1 MEKMNRLKWFIVAFI
16 VSFSTVFGQ
25 ELRKESMKNTYEGVS
40 FIDQNKPAQAEKAF
54 RTASAIDTLN
64 AVSDYN
70 LGNTLFKLGAT
81 EESFGHYKT
90 ASVKSNNE
98 SIEHQ
103 AFHNIGNVYMQR
115 KEYENAVQAYKEA
128 LKRNPDDDETRYNYA
143 LAKKMLEDEQQN
155 QDQDQKQNQDQQQDQ
170 KQDQKQDQQNEGGDG
185 ENEEDQGDGDSKEDR
200 SDDEGKNQK
209 EKEEQKKGDGEEKEE
224 RGKKPENQ
232 PQQNS
237 PQPQELSKQQIEAL
251 LQALQNEE
259 NKVQEKMNAQK
270 VQGPKLKVE
279 KDWWC
284 FD

>member
-1 MEKMNRLKWFIVAFI
+1 MNRLKWFIVAFI

-155 QDQDQKQNQDQQQDQ
+155 QDQDQKQNQEQQQDQ

-185 ENEEDQGDGDSKEDR
+185 ENKEDQGDGDSKEDQ

-224 RGKKPENQ
+224 RGKKPKNQ

-237 PQPQELSKQQIEAL
+237 PQPQDLSKQQIEAL

-259 NKVQEKMNAQK
+259 NKVQEKMNAQRK
-270 VQGPKLKVE
+270 QLECDFG
-279 KDWWC
+279 C
-284 FD
+284 

>member
-1 MEKMNRLKWFIVAFI
+1 MNRLKWFIVAFI

-155 QDQDQKQNQDQQQDQ
+155 QDQDQKQNQEQQQDQ

-185 ENEEDQGDGDSKEDR
+185 ENKEDQGDGDSKEDR

-224 RGKKPENQ
+224 RGKKPKNQ

-270 VQGPKLKVE
+270 VQGPKLKAE
-279 KDWWC
+279 KDW
-284 FD
+284 

>member
-1 MEKMNRLKWFIVAFI
+1 MNRLKWFIVAFI

-155 QDQDQKQNQDQQQDQ
+155 QDQDQKQNQEQQQDQ

-185 ENEEDQGDGDSKEDR
+185 ENEEDQGDGDSKEDQ

-270 VQGPKLKVE
+270 VQGPKLKAE
-279 KDWWC
+279 KDW
-284 FD
+284 

>member
-1 MEKMNRLKWFIVAFI
+1 MNRLKWFIVAFI

-155 QDQDQKQNQDQQQDQ
+155 QDQDQKQNQEQQQDQ

-185 ENEEDQGDGDSKEDR
+185 ENKEDQGDGDSKEYQ

-224 RGKKPENQ
+224 RGKKPKNQ

-279 KDWWC
+279 KDW
-284 FD
+284 

>member
-1 MEKMNRLKWFIVAFI
+1 MNRLKWFIVAFI

-25 ELRKESMKNTYEGVS
+25 ELGKERMENTYEGVS

-155 QDQDQKQNQDQQQDQ
+155 QDQDQKQNQEQQQDQQQDQ
-170 KQDQKQDQQNEGGDG
+170 KQDQKEDQHNEGGDG
-185 ENEEDQGDGDSKEDR
+185 ENKEDQGDGDSKEDQ

-224 RGKKPENQ
+224 RGKKPKNQ

-279 KDWWC
+279 KDW
-284 FD
+284 

>member
-1 MEKMNRLKWFIVAFI
+1 MNRLNWFIVAFI
-16 VSFSTVFGQ
+16 VSFSTIFGQ

-155 QDQDQKQNQDQQQDQ
+155 QDQDQKQNQEQQQDQ

-185 ENEEDQGDGDSKEDR
+185 ENKEDQGDGDSKEDQ

-224 RGKKPENQ
+224 RGKKPKNQ

-279 KDWWC
+279 KDW
-284 FD
+284 